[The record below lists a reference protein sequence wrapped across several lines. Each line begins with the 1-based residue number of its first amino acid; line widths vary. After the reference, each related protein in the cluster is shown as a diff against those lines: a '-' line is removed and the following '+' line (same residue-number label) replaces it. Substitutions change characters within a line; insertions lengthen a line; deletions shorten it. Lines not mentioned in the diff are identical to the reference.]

1 MQNIHKIQFSI
12 LRISIKCRLHLVPI
26 LYVNEEGKF
35 FNVRYWV
42 LLLLFLFFVK
52 KKYIYLYYKNILFVI
67 FLIFLAMDNI
77 I

>member
-35 FNVRYWV
+35 FNVCYWV

-52 KKYIYLYYKNILFVI
+52 KKYIYIYIIKIY
-67 FLIFLAMDNI
+67 FL
-77 I
+77 